1 MEINVVRLVRL
12 ALATLA
18 DKVLTFLALGM
29 TFALACW
36 VMSDPD
42 WMREGM
48 AGFFALFV
56 FIPCIL
62 KERAKR
68 HDTSD
73 QASSTE

>member
-12 ALATLA
+12 ALAILA
-18 DKVLTFLALGM
+18 DKILTFLALGM

-36 VMSDPD
+36 VMKDPD

-62 KERAKR
+62 KERTKR
-68 HDTSD
+68 HDD
-73 QASSTE
+73 GNQAPETE